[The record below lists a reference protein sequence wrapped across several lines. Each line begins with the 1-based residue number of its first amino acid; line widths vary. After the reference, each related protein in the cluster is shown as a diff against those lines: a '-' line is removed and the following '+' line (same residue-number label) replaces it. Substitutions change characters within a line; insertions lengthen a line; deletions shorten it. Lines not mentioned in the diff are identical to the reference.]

1 VLLDA
6 WPEEPNARWVLTGEK
21 YTAYCRLC
29 DALLDDALDRF
40 AMLG

>member
-1 VLLDA
+1 MYSSVS
-6 WPEEPNARWVLTGEK
+6 LTR
-21 YTAYCRLC
+21 YCRLC